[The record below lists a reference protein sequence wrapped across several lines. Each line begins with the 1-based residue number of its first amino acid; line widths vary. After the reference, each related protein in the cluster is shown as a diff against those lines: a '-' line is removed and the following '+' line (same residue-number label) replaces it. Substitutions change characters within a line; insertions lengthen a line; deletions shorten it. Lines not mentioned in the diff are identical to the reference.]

1 MKNLKSIKPILSAVL
16 CGVLTVNLC
25 SCKDDDVVKLQDE
38 LVKESDKDSTQK
50 ITLESL
56 TDYVKSL
63 FVLQQDSVYNHEL
76 SSRQEKDEINGSIVI
91 CDCQEYEQSERF
103 NENMLLDPSCGSI
116 YPGSI
121 LDGNSVVDGS
131 YRLISLPRKP
141 LTISTDFFNKEGKSS
156 YKVENPTLSG
166 IRDGIKEMLYDCE
179 INGHTSAN
187 ASFEIK
193 EVYSEDQLSMAIGT
207 SAKIGKR
214 ASISAGF
221 NFDKK
226 EIQSRLLVKL
236 TQVYYTVDI
245 DEPAT
250 AGDFFDDSVTSEQL
264 KKELGSTVAP
274 VFVSSVKYGR
284 VAYFAVES
292 TESSETIKAEL
303 EAKMKFL
310 MFKGSIDAKVEHISN
325 EKETTITGT
334 VVGGSAETAMGAIK
348 GLEGMINYILSG
360 GNFSKSSP
368 AAPIAFTL
376 KSLSTKQIFGV
387 VNGTKY
393 TIRNCHGSKAS
404 IMPAYIQYVSGSPES
419 LNVWGEI
426 NVLYMQCT
434 DGITF
439 NETLD
444 DILVWDVKKSKSE
457 NVPYLSKT
465 AISYP
470 SIKQLTMNYKKFDYE
485 ELHNYSLDF
494 DLNKV
499 EGYYGNLCENG
510 KYEYQFT
517 LGDFWHTTY
526 KIWMSYFFDV
536 TGDDGS
542 IDSEFM
548 RDDEGRYVIEFK
560 VPLYKNN
567 GYKAGSEE
575 IDWVEVEKITL
586 RVGFDINI

>member
-1 MKNLKSIKPILSAVL
+1 MRKLNNYLPIISAAL
-16 CGVLTVNLC
+16 FGVLVSVTCV
-25 SCKDDDVVKLQDE
+25 SCKDDDNVIKQEVNQN
-38 LVKESDKDSTQK
+38 VSDKDTTQK
-50 ITLESL
+50 TTLESI
-56 TDYVKSL
+56 TDFVKSL

-91 CDCQEYEQSERF
+91 CDCQEHEQSERF

-141 LTISTDFFNKEGKSS
+141 LTISTDFFNKDGKSS

-393 TIRNCHGSKAS
+393 TIRNCHGSRAS
-404 IMPAYIQYVSGSPES
+404 IMPAYIQYVSGTPES
-419 LNVWGEI
+419 LNVWGDI
-426 NVLYMQCT
+426 NVSYMQCT

-444 DILVWDVKKSKSE
+444 NIQVWEVKKSKSV

-465 AISYP
+465 EITYP
-470 SIKQLTMNYKKFDYE
+470 SIKQLATNYKKFDYD
-485 ELHNYSLDF
+485 ELTNYCLEF
-494 DLNKV
+494 DLNNV
-499 EGYYGNLCENG
+499 EGYSGNLCDNG

-517 LGDFWHTTY
+517 LGEMWHTTY
-526 KIWMSYFFDV
+526 RIWMSYFFGLADNE
-536 TGDDGS
+536 
-542 IDSEFM
+542 IDRDFM
-548 RDDEGRYVIEFK
+548 RDDEGRYVLEFK

-567 GYKAGSEE
+567 GTKAGSDE